1 MGKNIVKYISILI
14 VVSITIGIFITVYS
28 FAGKV
33 QETTDIRDKAK
44 QELIYLDKRL
54 VSVINSLN
62 NLDAESLIVNNEITI
77 DKANGGSNEG
87 ENKDSSNET
96 ESKAEVT
103 TINTKSILT
112 RDKNDIDWKY
122 INTTLEEV
130 NSSWAIINLDLKSN
144 GVKDESL
151 SSFGSNMDML
161 LKYTSAQDKQNSLI
175 SLANLYSLIPDYE
188 SNLQNE
194 SRDVELKYLKSS
206 VISSYALLDTDRWAD
221 IYLMINDAEM
231 NMSKL
236 MGITNNS
243 IGMQK
248 IELELKEY
256 IKSINDKDIN
266 LCYMKY
272 YYLIKDI
279 ENEE

>member
-256 IKSINDKDIN
+256 IK
-266 LCYMKY
+266 
-272 YYLIKDI
+272 
-279 ENEE
+279 